1 MVAMKARTVAK
12 ARPATLTAKQVL
24 VQIVYYLAVLLVG
37 VLFFFPWVWLVSTS
51 LKAPAQILEIPPRL
65 LPDPVQWINYK
76 YAVTFI
82 NYARYLDNTLL
93 ICVTV
98 LIGTVL
104 SCTLVAYSLSHVSWR
119 PRNYLF
125 MLILATMMLPGQV
138 TMIPIF
144 IIFTKLH
151 WINTYYPLTIPSF
164 FGSAFYV
171 FLLRQFFM
179 SIPRELTEAA
189 ELDGCSHFGIYRRI
203 IMPLA
208 KPALATV
215 IAFTF
220 IGTYTDFQGPL
231 IYLKDRNLWTLSL
244 GLQGYMRRYGAG
256 GGTSLSALMAAST
269 LYTIPM
275 IALFFAAQRTLIQGI
290 VTTGFK

>member
-1 MVAMKARTVAK
+1 
-12 ARPATLTAKQVL
+12 
-24 VQIVYYLAVLLVG
+24 
-37 VLFFFPWVWLVSTS
+37 
-51 LKAPAQILEIPPRL
+51 
-65 LPDPVQWINYK
+65 
-76 YAVTFI
+76 
-82 NYARYLDNTLL
+82 
-93 ICVTV
+93 
-98 LIGTVL
+98 
-104 SCTLVAYSLSHVSWR
+104 
-119 PRNYLF
+119 
-125 MLILATMMLPGQV
+125 V

-151 WINTYYPLTIPSF
+151 WINTYYPLTVPSF
-164 FGSAFYV
+164 FGSAFYI

-179 SIPRELTEAA
+179 GIPRELTEAA
-189 ELDGCSHFGIYRRI
+189 ELDGCSHWGIYWRVV
-203 IMPLA
+203 MPLA
-208 KPALATV
+208 RPALATV

-231 IYLKDRNLWTLSL
+231 IYLKDRDLWTLSL

-275 IALFFAAQRTLIQGI
+275 IVLFFVAQRTLIQGI